1 MYEEEEK
8 RGFPLRDLIVKL
20 IVAVVF
26 VLLLVWLLPKVD
38 LTGLNNRNCYEWM
51 IQTYPNM
58 CKSSLSCIYIDVNGL
73 HELNNTQGHKAG
85 DDMLSYIA
93 QVTQKYFGM
102 QNAYRIGGDEFCVLL
117 KSV

>member
-38 LTGLNNRNCYEWM
+38 LTGLNNRIFKDNV
-51 IQTYPNM
+51 INN
-58 CKSSLSCIYIDVNGL
+58 NGF
-73 HELNNTQGHKAG
+73 NRNRKF
-85 DDMLSYIA
+85 S
-93 QVTQKYFGM
+93 
-102 QNAYRIGGDEFCVLL
+102 
-117 KSV
+117 

>member
-38 LTGLNNRNCYEWM
+38 LTGLNNRIFKDIKIIIYWIQIDIIIIYYE
-51 IQTYPNM
+51 YV
-58 CKSSLSCIYIDVNGL
+58 YIKK
-73 HELNNTQGHKAG
+73 H
-85 DDMLSYIA
+85 
-93 QVTQKYFGM
+93 
-102 QNAYRIGGDEFCVLL
+102 C
-117 KSV
+117 